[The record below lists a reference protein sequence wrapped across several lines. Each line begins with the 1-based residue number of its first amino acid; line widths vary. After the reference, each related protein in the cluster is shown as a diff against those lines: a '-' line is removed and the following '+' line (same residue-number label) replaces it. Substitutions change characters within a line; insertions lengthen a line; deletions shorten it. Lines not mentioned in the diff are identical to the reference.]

1 MDVSDYIS
9 SEEHVLA
16 EVDIHDD
23 PYALFFSGVD
33 GTLVCTEQRIVYVS
47 GKEVTDVSINR
58 VDSFQYHAPTMP
70 KTYLYS
76 GIGAFIFAILD
87 VYPDFTPFAYVVGL
101 VLIATAYW
109 LRTSTLSLHTPSE
122 TYEFQSRDDDLVEI
136 AHALRE
142 RESVKPEK
150 PTPEASQ

>member
-1 MDVSDYIS
+1 MDVREYIS
-9 SEEHVLA
+9 RDERVLA
-16 EVDIHDD
+16 EVDIHED
-23 PYALFFSGVD
+23 PYALFFSGVE

-58 VDSFQYHAPTMP
+58 VDSFQYLAPTMP

-76 GIGAFIFAILD
+76 GIGALIIAILE
-87 VYPDFTPFAYVVGL
+87 VYPDLTPLAFVVGP

-142 RESVKPEK
+142 RESVKTE
-150 PTPEASQ
+150 

>member
-1 MDVSDYIS
+1 MDVRDYINS
-9 SEEHVLA
+9 GERVIV
-16 EVDIHDD
+16 EVDIHED
-23 PYALFFSGVD
+23 PYALFFSGID

-70 KTYLYS
+70 KTYVYS
-76 GIGAFIFAILD
+76 GIGALLFAILD
-87 VYPDFTPFAYVVGL
+87 IYPDLTPLGYLVGP
-101 VLIATAYW
+101 VLIVTAYW

-122 TYEFQSRDDDLVEI
+122 TFEFQSRDDDLVEV

-142 RESVKPEK
+142 RESVNTE
-150 PTPEASQ
+150 

>member
-1 MDVSDYIS
+1 MDIHDYVSR
-9 SEEHVLA
+9 EERVLA

-33 GTLVCTEQRIVYVS
+33 GRLVCTEQRIVYVS
-47 GKEVTDVSINR
+47 GKEVTDVSVNR

-76 GIGAFIFAILD
+76 GIGALLFAILD
-87 VYPDFTPFAYVVGL
+87 IYPDLTPLAWVVGPVL
-101 VLIATAYW
+101 VATAYW
-109 LRTSTLSLHTPSE
+109 LRTSTLTLHTPSE
-122 TYEFQSRDDDLVEI
+122 SYEFQSRDDDLVEI

-142 RESVKPEK
+142 RESVDIE
-150 PTPEASQ
+150 

>member
-1 MDVSDYIS
+1 MDVHDYVS
-9 SEEHVLA
+9 KDERVLA

-47 GKEVTDVSINR
+47 GKEVIDVSINR
-58 VDSFQYHAPTMP
+58 VDSFQYEAPTMP
-70 KTYLYS
+70 KAYLYS
-76 GIGAFIFAILD
+76 GIGALLFAILD
-87 VYPDFTPFAYVVGL
+87 IYPDLNPFCYVIAP

-122 TYEFQSRDDDLVEI
+122 TFKFQSRDDDLVEI

-142 RESVKPEK
+142 RESV
-150 PTPEASQ
+150 TPE